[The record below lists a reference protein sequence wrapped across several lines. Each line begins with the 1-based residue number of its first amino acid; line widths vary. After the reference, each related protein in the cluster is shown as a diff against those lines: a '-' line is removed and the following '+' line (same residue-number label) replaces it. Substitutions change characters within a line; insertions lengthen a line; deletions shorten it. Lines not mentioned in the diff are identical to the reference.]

1 MNLIPVIDQQITNTS
16 CITIISPAGPANKL
30 QQFIAKELATASN
43 IKNRLN
49 RHSVVAALNSI
60 ANGLPAKIP
69 ATGIAIFAH
78 QSI

>member
-1 MNLIPVIDQQITNTS
+1 MDLIPIIDQQVSNTS
-16 CITIISPAGPANKL
+16 CITIISPAGPVAKL
-30 QQFIAKELATASN
+30 QQFITKELATASN

-49 RHSVVAALNSI
+49 RHSVISALNSI
-60 ANGLPAKIP
+60 ANGIPAKIP